1 MTINEL
7 IDILKGRKM
16 VDYMGTIYDV
26 ISEYNGGVILQD
38 VSSDYSTKISL
49 ATLFLHGS
57 VYERGE

>member
-1 MTINEL
+1 
-7 IDILKGRKM
+7 M
-16 VDYMGTIYDV
+16 VDYMGTIYEV